1 MKAGTVNTEK
11 RLQDLET
18 KVEQLVMEKSTEE
31 IISQGSTHENTCKGK
46 ISDKIDEDPRVI
58 QENIKIVYENEKI
71 PAGRSSELEN
81 NTLEEMNERHLS
93 GRLEEF
99 RLGDRIQKD
108 TMERDQA
115 SRRRDGVEVQE
126 RYDGK
131 Y

>member
-81 NTLEEMNERHLS
+81 NKLEEMNKRHLS

-99 RLGDRIQKD
+99 RSGDRIQED

>member
-31 IISQGSTHENTCKGK
+31 IISQGSTHENTCQGK

-58 QENIKIVYENEKI
+58 QENIKIVYENVKI

>member
-1 MKAGTVNTEK
+1 MKT
-11 RLQDLET
+11 
-18 KVEQLVMEKSTEE
+18 
-31 IISQGSTHENTCKGK
+31 
-46 ISDKIDEDPRVI
+46 
-58 QENIKIVYENEKI
+58 EKI

-81 NTLEEMNERHLS
+81 NTLEEMNKRHLS

-99 RLGDRIQKD
+99 RLGDPIQKD